1 MSKNGVKEC
10 QNGRAALHP
19 NEEIIKKKKQNKQ
32 TKKQQEKTTTTL
44 NQS

>member
-19 NEEIIKKKKQNKQ
+19 NEEIIKKQKPKTNKQ
-32 TKKQQEKTTTTL
+32 KSNKKKQQQL
-44 NQS
+44 